1 MATITE
7 LKSAR
12 AEPRQKEPWGAALS
26 NRRFRTLL
34 LALAGVPI
42 LVAYAWYGLIWPLLW
57 NELSDFRQVYLD
69 GARVIA
75 AGGDPYQCS
84 TGFCSGHAKG
94 WLGAAGA
101 VYPPFTLWVM
111 QPFNRFDPAT
121 VDAFALVAAN
131 LCLIAFIWII
141 VRALTIKDWQLVA
154 LVALIC
160 VSFAPTLTE
169 VQNRNFQVLLLTLS
183 AVLLLAWRRGDRW
196 WAGLA
201 LGLGLAIKIVEAP
214 LLLLGLWGRRWR
226 LVAAGIATWAV
237 LWLLAVPGL
246 LPEYL
251 LQVLP
256 AVGRGSGE
264 EMNIAP
270 LGAIARL
277 FHPESLYLQGRGVDG
292 PVLVLTAIVSVGVL
306 AVTAWRLRAP
316 RADAQGRSVE
326 LAAAFA
332 AVPLMLTLVWAGQLV
347 LLLMPMIVLLES
359 ALRRQSRRIVIAVA
373 ASWLL
378 IGPVYLGFTNAFA
391 IGLGFQALFEVW
403 VDAALAGAVILW
415 LACLY
420 ALKPETDMK
429 SRPEL
434 SALS

>member
-1 MATITE
+1 MATISE
-7 LKSAR
+7 LNPVRPAAGVR
-12 AEPRQKEPWGAALS
+12 PPWGAALS

-34 LALAGVPI
+34 LVLGGAPI
-42 LVAYAWYGLIWPLLW
+42 LVAYAWYGAIWPILW
-57 NELSDFRQVYLD
+57 NELSDFRQVYLE

-84 TGFCSGHAKG
+84 TGFCSGHSKG

-131 LCLIAFIWII
+131 LCLVAFIWIV
-141 VRALTIKDWQLVA
+141 VRALAIRDWQFVA
-154 LVALIC
+154 VIALMSA
-160 VSFAPTLTE
+160 SFAPTLTE

-183 AVLLLAWRRGDRW
+183 GVLLLAWRKGDRW

-201 LGLGLAIKIVEAP
+201 LGLGLAIKLVEAP
-214 LLLLGLWGRRWR
+214 LLLLGLWGRRWL
-226 LVAAGIATWAV
+226 LVAVGVVVWAV
-237 LWLLAVPGL
+237 LWLLAVPSL

-251 LQVLP
+251 FQVLP

-270 LGAIARL
+270 LGAVARL
-277 FHPESLYLQGRGVDG
+277 FHPESLYLQGRGVDL
-292 PVLVLTAIVSVGVL
+292 PVLAITALVSISVL
-306 AVTAWRLRAP
+306 AITAWRLRAP
-316 RADAQGRSVE
+316 RPDAQGRSLE
-326 LAAAFA
+326 IAAAFA
-332 AVPLMLTLVWAGQLV
+332 AMPLMLTLVWAGQLI
-347 LLLMPMIVLLES
+347 LLLLPMIVLLDLG
-359 ALRRQSRRIVIAVA
+359 LRRESRGLVLAVA
-373 ASWLL
+373 ISWLL

-391 IGLGFQALFEVW
+391 AGFGFQALFEVW

-415 LACLY
+415 VACLHS
-420 ALKPETDMK
+420 LKA
-429 SRPEL
+429 R
-434 SALS
+434 A